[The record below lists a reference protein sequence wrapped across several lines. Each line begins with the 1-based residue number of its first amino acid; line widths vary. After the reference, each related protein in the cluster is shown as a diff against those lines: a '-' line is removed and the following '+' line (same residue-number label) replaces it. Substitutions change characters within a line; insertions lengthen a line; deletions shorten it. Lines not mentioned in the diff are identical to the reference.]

1 MGKITEKITVT
12 NFVDE
17 VKVKEGIISEDKV
30 RKEEVEAIIDS
41 GATLLCLPKNIVE
54 KLGLTLMGEMPAN
67 TANGKVLRKIYSVA
81 TLTIRDR
88 SAEFDVMELPDDTPA
103 LVGQL
108 PLERLDFQLDLKNQ
122 RLIPNPEHPD
132 KLVLDLY

>member
-17 VKVKEGIISEDKV
+17 VKVKEGLISEDRV
-30 RKEEVEAIIDS
+30 RKAEVEAIIDS
-41 GATLLCLPKNIVE
+41 GATLLCLPKSTVE
-54 KLGLTLMGEMPAN
+54 KLGLTFVNEMPAN
-67 TANGKVLRKIYSVA
+67 TANGKVLRKIYGVA

-88 SAEFDVMELPDDTPA
+88 SAQFDVMEVPEETPA